1 MCFFQKKEKKISF
14 EKSFL
19 RYLFLLKN
27 NLSRNYINYYCYT
40 VHSLIMRRK
49 NDY

>member
-19 RYLFLLKN
+19 RYLFLLKKIYLEIIKKIIVIQFIHN
-27 NLSRNYINYYCYT
+27 CEEE
-40 VHSLIMRRK
+40 K
-49 NDY
+49 